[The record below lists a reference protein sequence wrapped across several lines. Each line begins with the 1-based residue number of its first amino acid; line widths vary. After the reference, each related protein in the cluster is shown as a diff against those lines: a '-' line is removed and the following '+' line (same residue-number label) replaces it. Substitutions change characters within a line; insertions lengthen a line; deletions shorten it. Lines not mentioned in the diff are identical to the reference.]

1 MPLKMYDKEDILDML
16 PHRGSALVI
25 DSAICHP
32 EDLSAEGMF
41 ELRADDP
48 RIVDH
53 FGILPG
59 ILYSEFAHLT
69 GALLVVSCLPG
80 EIEADSIVLLK
91 KTETELIAPA
101 MPGTAVEQI
110 FCRVEIAIV
119 SEDEKEITCKATIH
133 NSMNKTLARVTF
145 TGVIASKRLI
155 ERMVARKRR

>member
-1 MPLKMYDKEDILDML
+1 MPLKIYDKEEIRDAL
-16 PHRGSALVI
+16 PHRGLALVI

-41 ELRADDP
+41 ELLADDR
-48 RIVDH
+48 RIADH

-69 GALLVVSCLPG
+69 GALLVLSCLSG
-80 EIEADSIVLLK
+80 EMGTDSIVLLK
-91 KTETELIAPA
+91 NTATELIALA
-101 MPGTAVEQI
+101 IPGTSVEQI
-110 FCRVEIAIV
+110 FCRVEIVIV

>member
-1 MPLKMYDKEDILDML
+1 MPLKMYDKEGILDVL
-16 PHRGSALVI
+16 PHRGLALVI
-25 DSAICHP
+25 DSAACHP

-53 FGILPG
+53 FSILPG

-91 KTETELIAPA
+91 KTATEMIAPA
-101 MPGTAVEQI
+101 IPGASVEQI
-110 FCRVEIAIV
+110 FCRVEITTV
-119 SEDEKEITCKATIH
+119 SEDQKEITCNATIR
-133 NSMNKTLARVTF
+133 NLAGKILANVNF
-145 TGVIASKRLI
+145 TGVIASKMLLQ
-155 ERMVARKRR
+155 RMVARKQR